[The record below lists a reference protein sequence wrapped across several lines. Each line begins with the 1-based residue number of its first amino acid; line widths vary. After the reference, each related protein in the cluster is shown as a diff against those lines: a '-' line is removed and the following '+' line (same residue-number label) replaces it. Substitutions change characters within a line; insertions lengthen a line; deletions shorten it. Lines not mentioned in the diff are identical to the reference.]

1 MTVADFTAFYTA
13 VHHPWAPFPW
23 QQRLAAQVLEQGSWP
38 DRISVPT
45 ACGKTSVLD
54 VAVFALAA
62 QADLG
67 LARTAPM
74 RIFFVV
80 DRRLVV
86 DDVTT
91 HANKI
96 HNSIME
102 GSAEITRWVR
112 NQLKKYGAGDPL
124 SIATLRGGMYRSDSW
139 ADEPNQPLICASTV
153 DQVGSRL
160 LFRGYGVSDSR
171 RPVDAGLVGN
181 DSLIILDEA
190 HLSNPFL
197 DTLRAVGKYQAL
209 NSITGRPFQMVEMS
223 ATVRGDSN
231 TAPAIRLTADD
242 LASSLGKRLTREKRV
257 LLKEVP
263 SLETGALE
271 EARRLQADGAP
282 VVAIV
287 MNSVASARAIFEQL
301 PASSEKILLTGRIRP
316 YDRDVLLE
324 THLDRMKA
332 HDEKSPPREPLIV
345 VATQT
350 IEAGADLDFD
360 ALVTELA
367 PLDCLVQ
374 RFGRLN
380 RIGSR
385 DRSEGVILRPKRVRE
400 GSIYGDAPEKTWQ
413 WLLQHAESGGL
424 NFCASALG
432 ALLQTGGTEECMS
445 PTGSAPFLLPAH
457 LDAWVQT
464 NPAPADD
471 PDVAPF
477 LHGALKS
484 GDVQIVWRADLPERK
499 VGDWTEI
506 VTAVPPLS
514 TEALPI
520 PIGAAR
526 RWLSDQGAATVT
538 DTESDSVPEEEE
550 KSSDVRE
557 FLIWRGPE
565 NSRPS
570 PRKSKDAIYRLR
582 PGDTVIVRSSEGGC
596 DRFGWYPNS
605 KEPVTDIGDQCNN
618 ERARQ
623 GRGRYRFRLYPTIF
637 YPRPEQQEQRGALQE
652 ILARFGE
659 DDSEAEGALDALV
672 QERLKEIQAL
682 TKGHFQSYSYGS
694 VVWISKWPSKQHSR
708 ELISASAETPPE
720 ESDENPASSF
730 TVCVT
735 LDAHTKA
742 VVKKAEEYAA
752 VTSGSAAVGA
762 ILQAAWMHDLGKLD
776 DRFQMALDPWRARDQ
791 PPLAKSG
798 GTDASE
804 YGQALRRAG
813 YPKGGRHEFA
823 SVLIAERAPAVDGC
837 DRELVL
843 HLIGT
848 HHGQGRPLVPFWS
861 DAEDPEIRAPLNGKE
876 VTVRGAH
883 RLARL
888 DSGWVE
894 RFWNLNRVYG
904 WWGLAFL
911 EAILRRADCV
921 VSRREQEQAND

>member
-13 VHHPWAPFPW
+13 VHYPWAPFPW
-23 QQRLAAQVLEQGSWP
+23 QQRLAAQVLEERSWP

-54 VAVFALAA
+54 IAVFALAA

-96 HNSIME
+96 RNAIME
-102 GSAEITRWVR
+102 GNAEITRWAR
-112 NQLKKYGAGDPL
+112 AQLKKYGARELL
-124 SIATLRGGMYRSDSW
+124 SVATLRGGMYRSDSW

-197 DTLRAVGKYQAL
+197 TTLRAVREYQTL
-209 NSITGRPFQMVEMS
+209 NEKTGRPLQMVEMS
-223 ATVRGDSN
+223 ATVRGGSRLS
-231 TAPAIRLTADD
+231 PAIRLTAED
-242 LASSLGKRLTREKRV
+242 LASPLGDRLSREKRV
-257 LLKEVP
+257 LLKEVS

-287 MNSVASARAIFEQL
+287 MNSVASARATFEQL

-316 YDRDVLLE
+316 YDRDALLSDY
-324 THLDRMKA
+324 LVRMKA
-332 HDEKSPPREPLIV
+332 DDEARVREPLIV

-360 ALVTELA
+360 ALVTEIA
-367 PLDCLVQ
+367 PLDCLIQ
-374 RFGRLN
+374 RFGRLS
-380 RIGSR
+380 RIGRR
-385 DRSEGVILRPKRVRE
+385 DRSEGVILRPKRSKE
-400 GSIYGDAPEKTWQ
+400 GSQIYGDAPEKTWQ
-413 WLLQHAESGGL
+413 WLLKHAESGGL

-432 ALLQTGGTEECMS
+432 DLLQTDGTEGCIS

-484 GDVQIVWRADLPERK
+484 GDVQIVWRADLPEGK
-499 VGDWTEI
+499 VDDWTEI

-526 RWLSDQGAATVT
+526 RWLQNEGACAVT
-538 DTESDSVPEEEE
+538 DTEGDPVPEEE
-550 KSSDVRE
+550 KSVSVRE

-565 NSRPS
+565 RSVSN
-570 PRKSKDAIYRLR
+570 ALYRLR
-582 PGDTVIVRSSEGGC
+582 PGDTIIVRSSEGGC
-596 DRFGWYPNS
+596 DRFGWNPNS

-618 ERARQ
+618 ERAGQ
-623 GRGRYRFRLYPTIF
+623 GRGRYRFRLYPAIF
-637 YPRPEQQEQRGALQE
+637 YPPPEHGEDREKLQE
-652 ILARFGE
+652 LLDRAKEGE
-659 DDSEAEGALDALV
+659 SEAEDELRNLI
-672 QERLKEIQAL
+672 QKRLPENVGKARL
-682 TKGHFQSYSYGS
+682 QSYSEELLVG
-694 VVWISKWPSKQHSR
+694 ISNWPRRPKQTGPSP
-708 ELISASAETPPE
+708 EAPPE
-720 ESDENPASSF
+720 ESDENDSSAF

-735 LDAHTKA
+735 LDAHTEA
-742 VVKKAEEYAA
+742 VVKKAGEYAA
-752 VTSGSAAVGA
+752 VSAGERDGHS
-762 ILQAAWMHDLGKLD
+762 IRYAARMHDLGKLD

-798 GTDASE
+798 GADASE
-804 YGQALRRAG
+804 YGRALRRAG
-813 YPKGGRHEFA
+813 YPEGGRHEFA
-823 SVLIAERAPAVDGC
+823 SVLIAEQAQSPEEC

-848 HHGQGRPLVPFWS
+848 HHGQGRPLVPFWH
-861 DAEDPEIRAPLNGKE
+861 DAEDPEIHAPLDGGE
-876 VTVRGAH
+876 ITVHGAH

-888 DSGWVE
+888 DSGWVD
-894 RFWNLNRVYG
+894 RFWTLNHTYG

-921 VSRREQEQAND
+921 VSRQEQEQANG

>member
-23 QQRLAAQVLEQGSWP
+23 QQRLAAQVLEKGSWP

-112 NQLKKYGAGDPL
+112 TQLKKYGAGDPL

-197 DTLRAVGKYQAL
+197 TTLRAVGGYQAL
-209 NSITGRPFQMVEMS
+209 NENTCRPLQMVEMS
-223 ATVRGDSN
+223 ATVRGGSN
-231 TAPAIRLTADD
+231 VAPAVTLSAED
-242 LASSLGKRLTREKRV
+242 LASSLGDRLSREKRV
-257 LLKEVP
+257 LLKEVS

-271 EARRLQADGAP
+271 DARRVQADGAP

-287 MNSVASARAIFEQL
+287 MNSVASARAIFEQI

-316 YDRDVLLE
+316 YDRDVLLK

-332 HDEKSPPREPLIV
+332 HDPAIVREPLIV

-385 DRSEGVILRPKRVRE
+385 YRSEGIILRPKRSKE
-400 GSIYGDAPEKTWQ
+400 DSHIYGDAPEKTWQ
-413 WLLQHAESGGL
+413 WLSKQAPNGSLD
-424 NFCASALG
+424 FCASALG
-432 ALLQTGGTEECMS
+432 DLLQTGGTEECMS
-445 PTGSAPFLLPAH
+445 PAASAPFLLPAH

-484 GDVQIVWRADLPERK
+484 GEVQIVWRADLPEGK
-499 VGDWTEI
+499 VADWTEI

-526 RWLSDQGAATVT
+526 RWLSSQGAATVT
-538 DTESDSVPEEEE
+538 DTESDSVPEQEE
-550 KSSDVRE
+550 KSAGVRE

-565 NSRPS
+565 NSKANLNLR
-570 PRKSKDAIYRLR
+570 DLR
-582 PGDTVIVRSSEGGC
+582 PGDTVIVRSAEGGC
-596 DRFGWYPNS
+596 DRFGWNPES
-605 KEPVTDIGDQCNN
+605 KEAVPDIGDLCNN

-623 GRGRYRFRLYPTIF
+623 GRGRYRFRLYPAIF

-652 ILARFGE
+652 FLGRFGE
-659 DDSEAEGALDALV
+659 DNSDAEDELHALV
-672 QERLKEIQAL
+672 QERLKEIGAL
-682 TKGHFQSYSYGS
+682 AKGRLQWYSDGI

-752 VTSGSAAVGA
+752 VTSGDGAAAA
-762 ILQAAWMHDLGKLD
+762 ILRAASMHDLGKLD
-776 DRFQMALDPWRARDQ
+776 DRFQMALDPWRAHDQ

-804 YGQALRRAG
+804 YGRALRRAG

-843 HLIGT
+843 YLIGT

-861 DAEDPEIRAPLNGKE
+861 DAEDPQIRAPLNGKE

-883 RLARL
+883 RMARL